1 MQSMGVPIPQ
11 LFDMRALRWNRQ
23 RAAASYDK
31 FAFLKDE
38 AARRLADR
46 VDLMRR
52 DFDLCLDLG
61 AHDGRLSQHLAPF
74 GKIRTIVHSD
84 PAAKFSNNFFPKNKN
99 HMAAPFVVHDFTSLP
114 FADKSFDAVFSCLSF
129 HWVDDLP
136 GLFLQIR
143 HLLRPDGLCLV
154 NLLGGDSLHELRAS
168 LIAAE
173 QDITGGFSP
182 RCAPMADIRD
192 VGGLLGRAG
201 LALPVADSDRLTVN
215 YPNMYRLMKDLRG
228 MGEQNVLL
236 GRLRHPTKRAV
247 FVRAA
252 EIYQDKFG
260 QANGSIPATFE
271 IITLTGW
278 APHESQQKPLRPGS
292 ARTRLASAVESD
304 EITP

>member
-1 MQSMGVPIPQ
+1 MSVSVPQ
-11 LFDMRALRWNRQ
+11 LFDMRALRRNRQ

-31 FAFLKDE
+31 FAFLKNE
-38 AARRLADR
+38 AALRLADR
-46 VDLMRR
+46 IDLIRR
-52 DFDLCLDLG
+52 DFDWCLDLG
-61 AHDGRLSQHLAPF
+61 AHDGRLRQHLAPL
-74 GKIRTIVHSD
+74 GKIKTIVQSD
-84 PAAKFSNNFFPKNKN
+84 PAANFSNNFLPSNMNPTASLF
-99 HMAAPFVVHDFTSLP
+99 AVHDLTTLP
-114 FADKSFDAVFSCLSF
+114 FAHKSFDAVLSCLNL

-136 GLFLQIR
+136 GLFAQIR
-143 HLLRPDGLCLV
+143 RLLRPDGLCLV
-154 NLLGGDSLHELRAS
+154 NFLGGDSLHELRAS

-192 VGGLLGRAG
+192 VGGLLVRAG

-215 YPNMYRLMKDLRG
+215 YPNMFRLMRDLRG

-260 QANGSIPATFE
+260 LANGSIPASFE

-292 ARTRLASAVESD
+292 ARTRLASAVDSD